1 MAETVLLVGGGGRE
15 HAIARALAE
24 SGSAAGASDSE
35 AKSAS
40 DSAAA
45 TSDESEADPEDRV
58 RLYACASNRNP
69 GIAALADGSE
79 TLETTNPNAVV
90 SYAEDVGATLA
101 VVGPEGP
108 LAAGVADALDD
119 AGIYAFGPREAE
131 ARIET
136 DKAFQRRFMR
146 DHDVPGCPDFETFDD
161 VDAAC
166 EFIDEYDG
174 DLAVKPA
181 GLTGGKGVRVIGD
194 QVTKAEAKAYLRESD
209 YDRVVLEER
218 LVGEEFTV
226 QAFVANGDLRVTPAV
241 QDHKRAYEGDEGP
254 NTGGMGSY
262 SDAGLALP
270 FMTEDDY
277 HEAVDVLKA
286 TVEAL
291 DDYKGVL
298 YGQFMLTAEG
308 VKVVEF
314 NARLGDPE
322 AMNTLPVLNTDF
334 LDVLVAARD
343 GETLP
348 ELSFTP
354 RATVCKYAVPEGY
367 PTDPKAGTKVEIDE
381 ESVARSVTK
390 PSSSAER
397 SSADSRAAKPR
408 DDAKTRDSAGKA
420 LLFYASVDE
429 RDDGIYTTTSRA
441 FAVVGLADTISEAEE
456 IAEDALSVA
465 GEEGLDVRHDIG
477 KADLVQQRMDHVA
490 DLRGE

>member
-1 MAETVLLVGGGGRE
+1 MTETVLLVGGGGRE

-24 SGSAAGASDSE
+24 SEAS
-35 AKSAS
+35 
-40 DSAAA
+40 
-45 TSDESEADPEDRV
+45 
-58 RLYACASNRNP
+58 LYACAGNRNP
-69 GIAALADGSE
+69 GIAAIAEGFE
-79 TLETTNPNAVV
+79 TLDTTNPTAVV
-90 SYAEDVGATLA
+90 SYAERVDATLA

-119 AGIYAFGPREAE
+119 AGVYAFGPREE
-131 ARIET
+131 QARIET

-146 DHDVPGCPDFETFDD
+146 EHDVPGCPDFETFED

-166 EFIDEYDG
+166 EYIDEYDG

-181 GLTGGKGVRVIGD
+181 GLTGGKGVRVTGD
-194 QVTKAEAKAYLRESD
+194 QVTKEEAKAYLRESD

-262 SDAGLALP
+262 SDSGLALP
-270 FMTEDDY
+270 FMTEEDY
-277 HEAVDVLKA
+277 REAVDVLKA

-291 DDYKGVL
+291 DGYKGVL
-298 YGQFMLTAEG
+298 YGQFMLTADG

-314 NARLGDPE
+314 NARFGDPE

-343 GETLP
+343 GEDLP
-348 ELSFTP
+348 ELSFAP
-354 RATVCKYAVPEGY
+354 KATVCKYAVPEGY
-367 PTDPKAGTKVEIDE
+367 PTDPEAGAKVEITE
-381 ESVARSVTK
+381 EN
-390 PSSSAER
+390 
-397 SSADSRAAKPR
+397 
-408 DDAKTRDSAGKA
+408 AGDA

-441 FAVVGLADTISEAEE
+441 FAVVGIADSITEAEE

-477 KADLVQQRMDHVA
+477 KPDLVQKRIDHVA